1 MKLVKLYANKNF
13 KNIEFNPLFNVVLA
27 TIFEK
32 DKNKDTHNLG
42 KTSLIHVINFILLGS
57 FNKAVFE
64 NNIFSG
70 VVFYGEIELNTGNFL
85 IIRRE
90 IDTPTRISFK
100 VNEFKSLAFTS
111 PQNWDDENMPF
122 EKSRKHLNELLGFD
136 VILNY
141 DYRKSITYFLRSQQD
156 YLDVYKLNKFKGKHI
171 DWKPF
176 VFELLGYD
184 GTLIEQKLKIED
196 EIEAKRNTIRV
207 LKTENR
213 VDVGDRDRLVG
224 LLEIKKQ
231 DSDEAKTTIDKFN
244 FYEQDK
250 LINQDL
256 IEIVDLK
263 IQEFSTDRYRIDYE
277 ISKIEESL
285 VNIVEEVNIVDLAK
299 MFDEVNL
306 YFSSELKK
314 EFEDLLK
321 FNKAISK
328 DRKKYLIENLSE
340 LKEDYK
346 SIDTSIRQ
354 LEIEKSEKLSF
365 LTEKDSYS
373 KFKEYQKELSKTE
386 AEIERLKDKINAV
399 DQSLAIESDIANL
412 QTQVESKVQE
422 IRNVISLRK
431 HAEINKIFNSIIHDI
446 LGTNALISIKPN
458 KLGNVEFD
466 ANYQNPND
474 FISTSEAQ
482 GTTYKKLLC
491 MAFDLSLLVH
501 YSKNSFFRF
510 VYHDGILE
518 GLDNRIKIKLLDK
531 VKQLCT
537 EYNIQYILSLID
549 SDIPVD
555 QAGRLYN
562 FTKSEICLELNDKD
576 ESGTLFLHNY

>member
-184 GTLIEQKLKIED
+184 GTLIEQKLKIP
-196 EIEAKRNTIRV
+196 
-207 LKTENR
+207 
-213 VDVGDRDRLVG
+213 
-224 LLEIKKQ
+224 
-231 DSDEAKTTIDKFN
+231 F
-244 FYEQDK
+244 
-250 LINQDL
+250 
-256 IEIVDLK
+256 
-263 IQEFSTDRYRIDYE
+263 EFSKGIFFEYTFE
-277 ISKIEESL
+277 KI
-285 VNIVEEVNIVDLAK
+285 
-299 MFDEVNL
+299 
-306 YFSSELKK
+306 
-314 EFEDLLK
+314 
-321 FNKAISK
+321 
-328 DRKKYLIENLSE
+328 
-340 LKEDYK
+340 
-346 SIDTSIRQ
+346 
-354 LEIEKSEKLSF
+354 
-365 LTEKDSYS
+365 
-373 KFKEYQKELSKTE
+373 
-386 AEIERLKDKINAV
+386 
-399 DQSLAIESDIANL
+399 
-412 QTQVESKVQE
+412 
-422 IRNVISLRK
+422 
-431 HAEINKIFNSIIHDI
+431 
-446 LGTNALISIKPN
+446 
-458 KLGNVEFD
+458 
-466 ANYQNPND
+466 
-474 FISTSEAQ
+474 
-482 GTTYKKLLC
+482 
-491 MAFDLSLLVH
+491 
-501 YSKNSFFRF
+501 
-510 VYHDGILE
+510 
-518 GLDNRIKIKLLDK
+518 
-531 VKQLCT
+531 
-537 EYNIQYILSLID
+537 
-549 SDIPVD
+549 
-555 QAGRLYN
+555 
-562 FTKSEICLELNDKD
+562 
-576 ESGTLFLHNY
+576 